1 MLRPAAF
8 PAAAPRAAPAA
19 LPPTSTLRRPPV
31 ANTETLAF
39 EIGTEEIPAFDLK
52 NATQQLEALVPQAL
66 DAAGVP
72 HGTVEIFTTPR
83 RLIAIVADVATE
95 TEALTEVFRGPSAKI
110 AFDDQGNFTKAATGF
125 ARGKGVTV
133 EALELRDEN
142 GEQYVFATKNTPS
155 KPVAELLPAVLEGVI
170 AKLAWPK
177 SCRWGTTSAQFSRPV
192 RWIVALLGTQV
203 VPVSF
208 AGLEAGNATFGHRV
222 LAPGAHEVPS
232 ADQLIDVVKAA
243 YVVPSQQ
250 LREAAIREG
259 VAKIEAET
267 GCTAQ
272 LPAKTLTEVI
282 NLSEYPTVLMGTFD
296 EEFLQ
301 VPEEIIVDAML
312 MHQRYFPL
320 YDEQG
325 KLTNRFIIVSNG
337 DPAASANIIEGNQRV
352 VAARLYDAKF
362 FYDEDRKQSLDKYVP
377 RLSEVVFQET
387 LGTMLEKTTRVVKM
401 TARLVAD
408 GDLYVDQARDIAR
421 AAYLSKADLV
431 TNAVIEFTSVQG
443 VMGSYYALASGENER
458 VARAIAEHYK
468 PRFAGDSIP
477 ADEVGQAVALAD
489 KLDTICGLFAIGQ
502 APTGSSDPFA
512 LRRAAIGVLSILFA
526 GFPVSLVKAVEG
538 SLEIYFRGGLQ
549 FDSGAVRDEIIAF
562 FIGRLKAIL
571 KDEGA
576 SPEAIEAVL
585 STGVEEPVEIAKRVR
600 ALEEARK
607 NQPELFEDLAVAFSR
622 ANNLRD
628 ASLGTSFKRDLLTP
642 VEADLAAAVTSA
654 QSTVGKAMR
663 EGDFAEALTQL
674 ATLRAPID
682 AFFEEV
688 MVMDEDPAIRENRLK
703 LLNRMVGVFS
713 TVADFSLLA

>member
-1 MLRPAAF
+1 M
-8 PAAAPRAAPAA
+8 
-19 LPPTSTLRRPPV
+19 

-52 NATQQLEALVPQAL
+52 NATKQLATLVPQAL

-72 HGTVEIFTTPR
+72 HGDVAVYTTPR
-83 RLIAIVADVATE
+83 RLIALVADVATE
-95 TEALTEVFRGPSAKI
+95 TEALTEVFRGPSAQI
-110 AFDDQGNFTKAATGF
+110 AFDAEGNYTKAATGF
-125 ARGKGVTV
+125 ARGKGVDV
-133 EALELRDEN
+133 ADLELRDEN
-142 GEQYVFATKNTPS
+142 GVQYVFATKSTPS
-155 KPVAELLPAVLEGVI
+155 KPVADLLPAVLEGVI
-170 AKLAWPK
+170 AKLSWPK
-177 SCRWGTTSAQFSRPV
+177 SCRWGTTSEQFSRPV

-203 VPVSF
+203 VPVKF
-208 AGLEAGNATFGHRV
+208 AGLEAGNLTCGHRV
-222 LAPGAHEVPS
+222 LAPGAHEVAS
-232 ADQLIDVVKAA
+232 ADQLLDVVKAA
-243 YVVPSQQ
+243 YVVPSEE
-250 LREAAIREG
+250 LREAVIREG
-259 VAKIEAET
+259 VAKAEAET
-267 GCTAQ
+267 GFKAE

-282 NLSEYPTVLMGTFD
+282 NLSEYPTVLVGHFD

-320 YDEQG
+320 YDEEG
-325 KLTNRFIIVSNG
+325 KLTNKFIIVSNG
-337 DPAASANIIEGNQRV
+337 DPAYSGNIIEGNERV

-362 FYDEDRKQSLDKYVP
+362 FYDEDRKQALDKYVP
-377 RLSEVVFQET
+377 RLNEVVFQET
-387 LGTMLEKTTRVVKM
+387 LGTMLDKTTRVVKM
-401 TARLVAD
+401 TARLVSDAD
-408 GDLYVDQARDIAR
+408 LFVDQARDIAR

-526 GFPVSLVKAVEG
+526 GFPISLVKAVEG
-538 SLEIYFRGGLQ
+538 SLEIYFRGGLE
-549 FDSGAVRDEIIAF
+549 FDSGKVRDEIIQF

-576 SPEAIEAVL
+576 TPEAIEAVL
-585 STGVEEPVEIAKRVR
+585 STGVEEPMEIAKRVR

-607 NQPELFEDLAVAFSR
+607 NQPELFEDLAVAFTR

-628 ASLGTSFKRDLLTP
+628 ASVGTSFKRDLLTP
-642 VEADLAAAVTSA
+642 VEADLATAVTSA

-663 EGDFAEALTQL
+663 EGDFAGALAQL
-674 ATLRAPID
+674 ATLREPID

>member
-1 MLRPAAF
+1 
-8 PAAAPRAAPAA
+8 
-19 LPPTSTLRRPPV
+19 V